1 MDRRPGVRKQRDSG
15 AAVLAVDQ
23 ASHVWST
30 WVQSVE
36 SLNSSRERRFRDEAR
51 DILWPVLG
59 LFKRATVVDVGC
71 GSGAVTRALA
81 RWLGPGCVVYGVDRD
96 ANFIAYARRQARA
109 MGLSR
114 RTRYLQGDA
123 LALPLPDNCAD
134 VVTSYT
140 VVSHIPDTK
149 RFIREKIRVCRPG
162 GRVSIMEVHGG
173 GRSAPPPRSLR
184 PTRRETEL
192 WKPLE
197 EAFQAKVERPWKI
210 GATRVE
216 YTKMPALL
224 EEHGLKDIMLDA
236 FAVTECLDDAR
247 VSREDARERLIA
259 EERWLLTQVE
269 QCAGLVTMPLAR
281 GHVAALKRCIRSRFA
296 KRYRRLDEDSH
307 TWDFDVSTTII
318 VSGVKPR

>member
-1 MDRRPGVRKQRDSG
+1 MRAKRDIPAHVRTIGHALR
-15 AAVLAVDQ
+15 
-23 ASHVWST
+23 VWST
-30 WVQSVE
+30 WIQSVE
-36 SLNSSRERRFRDEAR
+36 SLDLNRTRRFRDEVR

-59 LFKRATVVDVGC
+59 LFKGATAVDVGC

-96 ANFIAYARRQARA
+96 ANFIAYARRQAKA

-114 RTRYLQGDA
+114 RARYLEGDA

-140 VVSHIPDTK
+140 VVSHIPDTE
-149 RFIREKIRVCRPG
+149 RFVREKIRVCRSG

-173 GRSAPPPRSLR
+173 GPSASPPPLSLR
-184 PTRRETEL
+184 PTKGETDL

-197 EAFQAKVERPWKI
+197 EAFRAKVEQPWKV
-210 GATRVE
+210 GAARIKLAE
-216 YTKMPALL
+216 IPILL
-224 EEHGLKDIMLDA
+224 ERHGLRDIMVDS
-236 FAVTECLDDAR
+236 FAITGCLDDAR

-259 EERWLLTQVE
+259 EERWLLTRVE